1 METTT
6 PYKTVAAFSAAGI
19 KHQRKGQRSQDK
31 VGVYSDQHI
40 AIAVVSDGCSSCA
53 HSRIGAATV
62 VYTAINF
69 GRNHLMARSFYHF
82 DDMKQ
87 FVNELLAA
95 IRVNLV
101 RMSQLQSIPTV
112 AELSSTMIFTA
123 FYKNRYI
130 TVQLG
135 DGAVIIQKG
144 DGSIKKLDSKHPI
157 QAQQNVTYSTQDLF
171 YPNFSK
177 AITVSRGSATG
188 ALLMTDGLSPIYRV
202 LDPDNMENI
211 HIMFFINSFY
221 SRQESRKAMEEIS
234 KICAGITFDD
244 TTIACV
250 SSPGRDMMH
259 KLSDTEKHRCLNI
272 SSKSSK
278 LYGYITM
285 YNTFKQP
292 QTVREA
298 ARLLNI
304 PTTRVTRMVKHLAAV
319 GLLSKTGNKQFIHA
333 YLT

>member
-1 METTT
+1 M
-6 PYKTVAAFSAAGI
+6 
-19 KHQRKGQRSQDK
+19 D
-31 VGVYSDQHI
+31 
-40 AIAVVSDGCSSCA
+40 
-53 HSRIGAATV
+53 
-62 VYTAINF
+62 
-69 GRNHLMARSFYHF
+69 
-82 DDMKQ
+82 
-87 FVNELLAA
+87 
-95 IRVNLV
+95 
-101 RMSQLQSIPTV
+101 
-112 AELSSTMIFTA
+112 
-123 FYKNRYI
+123 
-130 TVQLG
+130 
-135 DGAVIIQKG
+135 
-144 DGSIKKLDSKHPI
+144 
-157 QAQQNVTYSTQDLF
+157 
-171 YPNFSK
+171 
-177 AITVSRGSATG
+177 
-188 ALLMTDGLSPIYRV
+188 
-202 LDPDNMENI
+202 
-211 HIMFFINSFY
+211 
-221 SRQESRKAMEEIS
+221 EIS